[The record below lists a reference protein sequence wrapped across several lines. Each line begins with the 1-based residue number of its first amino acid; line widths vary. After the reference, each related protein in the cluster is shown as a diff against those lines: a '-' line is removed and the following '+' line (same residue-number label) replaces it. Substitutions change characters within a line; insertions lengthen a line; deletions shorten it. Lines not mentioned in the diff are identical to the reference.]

1 MLKSDIEFL
10 KHINDEAAFI
20 IEFTES
26 ITEEEF
32 NNDRLLKKGI
42 VRCFEIIGE
51 STKKVDLDFRIK
63 YNAIPWREMAGLRDK
78 LIHDYTGVD
87 YTLLWNFC
95 KTIIPKLHFQ
105 ISEIINEH
113 DIK

>member
-1 MLKSDIEFL
+1 MLKSEIEFL
-10 KHINDEAAFI
+10 KHIYDEVEFI

-26 ITEEEF
+26 INEEQF
-32 NNDRLLKKGI
+32 HNDRLLKKGI

-51 STKKVDLDFRIK
+51 ATKKVGPDFRLK
-63 YNAIPWREMAGLRDK
+63 YNTIPWKEMVGLRDK

-95 KTIIPKLHFQ
+95 KTSIPELHFQ
-105 ISEIINEH
+105 ISEILKEYN
-113 DIK
+113 IK

>member
-1 MLKSDIEFL
+1 MLKSEIEFL
-10 KHINDEAAFI
+10 RHILEETAFI

-32 NNDRLLKKGI
+32 TENRLLKKGI

-51 STKKVDLDFRIK
+51 ATKNVNKDFRIK
-63 YNAIPWREMAGLRDK
+63 YNAIPWKEMAGLRDK

-87 YTLLWNFC
+87 YVLLWKISKFS
-95 KTIIPKLHFQ
+95 IPELHFQ
-105 ISEIINEH
+105 ILEIINEY
-113 DIK
+113 DNK